1 MADVAE
7 TTIEGV
13 ASEESTSFQSVTFGG
28 SPKNLVVGLFMLLSS
43 MLAFSM
49 GMTSTFFAEAT
60 AWTFVSWGA
69 LILFMNLLDL
79 YQSYELNADKLIIR
93 NPVRFW
99 TPYREWE
106 WDNIYRMDVLV
117 GKRNRRLEDAVM
129 HIYHELDGEIVKQRE
144 DRSFDP
150 KLAQMVIELAQLQ
163 AVEDENP
170 KDMNALPLHQNAI
183 YHWSKDGSIA

>member
-1 MADVAE
+1 MADATEV
-7 TTIEGV
+7 TVEGV
-13 ASEESTSFQSVTFGG
+13 TSDEATSFQSVTFGG
-28 SPKNLVVGLFMLLSS
+28 SPKDLVVGLFMLLSS
-43 MLAFSM
+43 VLAFSM
-49 GMTSTFFAEAT
+49 GMTSTFFAKAT

-79 YQSYELNADKLIIR
+79 YQSYELDADKLIIR

-106 WDNIYRMDVLV
+106 WADIYRMDVLV
-117 GKRNRRLEDAVM
+117 GKRNRRLEDAVV

-150 KLAQMVIELAQLQ
+150 KLAQIVIERAKLQ
-163 AVEDENP
+163 AVDDENP

-183 YHWSKDGSIA
+183 YHWSKSGSIA